1 MACRRSR
8 GQPRPLRMLGRN
20 RIVEWLVSSD
30 LGNSRAVAGR
40 LLSLLDLTSL
50 AENDRPEQIEALC
63 RSALAAPRLPAAVCI
78 YPEHV
83 TTARR
88 CLQGTA
94 VKVATVVNFPD
105 GSGDPVRAER
115 ETRRA
120 LGAGADEI
128 DLVLPYRCL
137 LDGDIES
144 VRTVIRSCR
153 AICTDGVVLK
163 LILETGVLATPELIR
178 MACKI
183 GLEEGVDFLKT
194 STGKAPV
201 NATPQAA
208 MVMLDAIAAAGG
220 RCGFKAAGGIR
231 TLAEATAYLQL
242 AEERLG
248 AGWSDPAHFRI
259 GASALFGEL
268 CVIASPAA

>member
-1 MACRRSR
+1 MTIDALS
-8 GQPRPLRMLGRN
+8 PRAL
-20 RIVEWLVSSD
+20 
-30 LGNSRAVAGR
+30 AGR

-50 AENDRPEQIEALC
+50 GENDTPAQIEALC
-63 RSALAAPRLPAAVCI
+63 TSALAAPCLPAAVCV

-88 CLQGTA
+88 CLQGAT

-105 GSGDPVRAER
+105 GAGDPARVER

-137 LDGDIES
+137 LDGDGECA
-144 VRTVIRSCR
+144 RTVVRSCR
-153 AICTDGVVLK
+153 AVCTDGVALK
-163 LILETGVLATPELIR
+163 LILETGVLARPELIR
-178 MACKI
+178 AACAI

-201 NATPQAA
+201 SATPQAA
-208 MVMLDAIAAAGG
+208 QVMLDAIAAAGG

-231 TLAEATAYLQL
+231 TLADATTYLQL
-242 AEERLG
+242 AETRLG

-268 CVIASPAA
+268 CAIASSVA